1 MSSVTFSGPSTAR
14 RPLSQ
19 RRPQLRLPRLQLG
32 RQQLGTVPPE
42 VRVAAVALGVPLVGE
57 AAARDVPEQLP
68 HRGGQVVVI
77 DNKDALD
84 SGHQPAPKPGRGDMI
99 DYLRGTA
106 DHLAGIMGDGD
117 PEDADDLVLDA
128 VETAEVVRKL
138 REIADELAEESA
150 S

>member
-1 MSSVTFSGPSTAR
+1 MTRRLPLGAPGANRSSGGRDDVSSVTFSGPSTAR

-68 HRGGQVVVI
+68 HRGGQVVVVV
-77 DNKDALD
+77 AV
-84 SGHQPAPKPGRGDMI
+84 GPAELPV
-99 DYLRGTA
+99 
-106 DHLAGIMGDGD
+106 LAGGGV
-117 PEDADDLVLDA
+117 VLH
-128 VETAEVVRKL
+128 L
-138 REIADELAEESA
+138 
-150 S
+150 